1 MSVQALAAPLA
12 RPVRAP
18 RTTVSAWAPPLALL
32 IVLLALWQVGA
43 FHAVFRLREFQLPY
57 PLQIAQ
63 AIVDRWDVLWRDAIF
78 YTAPEAAIG
87 LILGGLLGFGCAVLF
102 ASVPFLQ
109 RGALPIAASF
119 NSIPIIAISPI
130 AVLWLGFG
138 QPSKIAVVA
147 LMVFA
152 PMVINAFKGLYSI
165 EPQSLELMTSLAAS
179 GRDVFW
185 KLRLPHAL
193 PYVFTALKVGTTL
206 AMIGALVAEFFN
218 AQHGLG
224 VTLSNN
230 IQVAKMPIAWAA
242 IVVAAMVGLVLFGG
256 VSLIERAVIPWHVSI
271 RIRDGE

>member
-1 MSVQALAAPLA
+1 MSVNTIAAPVA

-18 RTTVSAWAPPLALL
+18 SARLAAWGPPLALL
-32 IVLLALWQVGA
+32 VILLGLWQVGA
-43 FHAVFRLREFQLPY
+43 FHALFRLREFQLPY

-63 AIVDRWDVLWRDAIF
+63 AIVDRWDVLWRDAIL
-78 YTAPEAAIG
+78 YTGPEAAAG
-87 LILGGLLGFGCAVLF
+87 LILGGLLGFSCAVLF

-109 RGALPIAASF
+109 RGALPIAASL
-119 NSIPIIAISPI
+119 NSIPIIAVSPI

-138 QPSKIAVVA
+138 QQSKIAVVA

-179 GRDVFW
+179 PRDVFW

-224 VTLSNN
+224 ITLSNN

-242 IVVAAMVGLVLFGG
+242 IVVAAMVGLALFGV
-256 VSLIERAVIPWHVSI
+256 VSLIERAVIPWHVSV

>member
-1 MSVQALAAPLA
+1 MSVNTVAAPLA

-18 RTTVSAWAPPLALL
+18 SARLAAWGPPLALL
-32 IVLLALWQVGA
+32 VILLGLWQVGA
-43 FHAVFRLREFQLPY
+43 FHALFRLREFQLPY
-57 PLQIAQ
+57 PLQIVQ
-63 AIVDRWDVLWRDAIF
+63 AIVDRWDVLWRDAIL
-78 YTAPEAAIG
+78 YTGPEAAAG
-87 LILGGLLGFGCAVLF
+87 LILGGVLGFGCAVLF

-109 RGALPIAASF
+109 RGALPIAASL
-119 NSIPIIAISPI
+119 NSIPIIAVSPI

-138 QPSKIAVVA
+138 QQSKIAVVA

-179 GRDVFW
+179 PRDVFW

-224 VTLSNN
+224 ITLSNN

-242 IVVAAMVGLVLFGG
+242 IVVAAMVGLALFGA
-256 VSLIERAVIPWHVSI
+256 VSLIERAVIPWHVSV

>member
-1 MSVQALAAPLA
+1 VTAAAVPVA
-12 RPVRAP
+12 RPVPAP
-18 RTTVSAWAPPLALL
+18 RGALSAWGPPLVVLA
-32 IVLLALWQVGA
+32 VLLGAWQVGA
-43 FHAVFRLREFQLPY
+43 FHALFKLREFQLPY
-57 PLQIAQ
+57 PVQIAQ
-63 AIVDRWDVLWRDAIF
+63 AIADRWDVLWRDAIL
-78 YTAPEAAIG
+78 YTGAEATAG
-87 LILGGLLGFGCAVLF
+87 LILGGLLGFGCAVMF

-165 EPQSLELMTSLAAS
+165 DPRSLELMTALAAS
-179 GRDVFW
+179 PRDVFW

-193 PYVFTALKVGTTL
+193 PYVFTALKVGTSL

-230 IQVAKMPIAWAA
+230 IQVAKMPVAWAA
-242 IVVAAMVGLVLFGG
+242 IVVAAIVGLVLFGA

-271 RIRDGE
+271 RVRDGE

>member
-12 RPVRAP
+12 RPVGAP
-18 RTTVSAWAPPLALL
+18 RTTVSAWAPPPALL

-78 YTAPEAAIG
+78 YTAPEAASG

-152 PMVINAFKGLYSI
+152 PMVIMLAIKPTGLY
-165 EPQSLELMTSLAAS
+165 
-179 GRDVFW
+179 GR
-185 KLRLPHAL
+185 
-193 PYVFTALKVGTTL
+193 
-206 AMIGALVAEFFN
+206 
-218 AQHGLG
+218 
-224 VTLSNN
+224 S
-230 IQVAKMPIAWAA
+230 
-242 IVVAAMVGLVLFGG
+242 
-256 VSLIERAVIPWHVSI
+256 
-271 RIRDGE
+271 

>member
-1 MSVQALAAPLA
+1 VSVQALAAPLA

>member
-1 MSVQALAAPLA
+1 VSVQALAAPLA

-57 PLQIAQ
+57 PLQILQ

-78 YTAPEAAIG
+78 YTAPEAASG

-138 QPSKIAVVA
+138 QQSKIAVVA

-165 EPQSLELMTSLAAS
+165 EPQSLELMTSMAAT

-242 IVVAAMVGLVLFGG
+242 IVVAAMVGLALFGG
-256 VSLIERAVIPWHVSI
+256 VSLIERAVIPWHVSV

>member
-1 MSVQALAAPLA
+1 MSVNTIAAPVA

-18 RTTVSAWAPPLALL
+18 SARLAAWGPPLALL
-32 IVLLALWQVGA
+32 VILLGLWQVGA
-43 FHAVFRLREFQLPY
+43 FHALFRLREFQLPY

-63 AIVDRWDVLWRDAIF
+63 AIVDRWDVLWRDAVL
-78 YTAPEAAIG
+78 YTGAEAAAG

-109 RGALPIAASF
+109 RGALPIAASL
-119 NSIPIIAISPI
+119 NSIPIIAVSPI

-138 QPSKIAVVA
+138 QQSKIAVVA

-179 GRDVFW
+179 PRDVFW

-224 VTLSNN
+224 ITLSNN

-242 IVVAAMVGLVLFGG
+242 IVVAAMVGLALFGA
-256 VSLIERAVIPWHVSI
+256 VSLIERAVIPWHVSV

>member
-1 MSVQALAAPLA
+1 VTVSALA
-12 RPVRAP
+12 RPVA
-18 RTTVSAWAPPLALL
+18 TPLATPRARLSSWGPPGLL
-32 IVLLALWQVGA
+32 LVLLLSLWQAGV
-43 FHAVFRLREFQLPY
+43 FHAIFHLREFQLPY
-57 PLQIAQ
+57 PRQIAE
-63 AIVDRWDVLWRDAIF
+63 ALIDRADVLWRDAALN
-78 YTAPEAAIG
+78 TAPEAAIG
-87 LILGGLLGFGCAVLF
+87 LMIGGLLGFGCAVLF
-102 ASVPFLQ
+102 ASFPFLR
-109 RGALPIAASF
+109 RGALPIAASL
-119 NSIPIIAISPI
+119 NSIPIVAVSPI

-165 EPQSLELMTSLAAS
+165 DPRSLELMTSLAAS
-179 GRDVFW
+179 PRDIFW

-218 AQHGLG
+218 AQRGLG

-242 IVVAAMVGLVLFGG
+242 IVVAALVGLVLFGV

-271 RIRDGE
+271 RVADGE

>member
-1 MSVQALAAPLA
+1 VSVNTVAAPLA

-18 RTTVSAWAPPLALL
+18 SARLAAWGPPLALL
-32 IVLLALWQVGA
+32 VILLGLWQVGA
-43 FHAVFRLREFQLPY
+43 FHALFRLREFQLPY
-57 PLQIAQ
+57 PLQIVQ
-63 AIVDRWDVLWRDAIF
+63 AIVDRWDVLWRDAIL
-78 YTAPEAAIG
+78 YTGPEAAAG
-87 LILGGLLGFGCAVLF
+87 LILGGVLGFGCAVLF

-109 RGALPIAASF
+109 RGALPIAASL
-119 NSIPIIAISPI
+119 NSIPIIAVSPI

-138 QPSKIAVVA
+138 QQSKIAVVA

-179 GRDVFW
+179 PRDVFW

-224 VTLSNN
+224 ITLSNN

-242 IVVAAMVGLVLFGG
+242 IVVAAMVGLALFGA
-256 VSLIERAVIPWHVSI
+256 VSLIERAVIPWHVSV

>member
-1 MSVQALAAPLA
+1 MSVNTIAAPVA

-18 RTTVSAWAPPLALL
+18 SARLAAWGPPLALL
-32 IVLLALWQVGA
+32 VILLGLWQLGA
-43 FHAVFRLREFQLPY
+43 FHALFRLREFQLPY

-63 AIVDRWDVLWRDAIF
+63 AIVDRWDVLWRDAIL
-78 YTAPEAAIG
+78 YTGPEAAAG

-109 RGALPIAASF
+109 RGALPIAASL
-119 NSIPIIAISPI
+119 NSIPIIAVSPI

-138 QPSKIAVVA
+138 QQSKIAVVA

-179 GRDVFW
+179 PRDVFW

-224 VTLSNN
+224 ITLSNN

-242 IVVAAMVGLVLFGG
+242 IVVAAMVGLALFGA
-256 VSLIERAVIPWHVSI
+256 VSLIERAVIPWHVSV

>member
-1 MSVQALAAPLA
+1 MTTGAAA
-12 RPVRAP
+12 IQMTRPVRAP
-18 RTTVSAWAPPLALL
+18 RPRVSAWGPPVILL
-32 IVLLALWQVGA
+32 IVIIGAWQLGA
-43 FHAVFRLREFQLPY
+43 FHALFRLREFQLPY

-63 AIVDRWDVLWRDAIF
+63 AIVDRSDVLWRDAVF
-78 YTAPEAAIG
+78 FTGPEAAVG
-87 LILGGLLGFGCAVLF
+87 LLLGGLLGFGCAVLF
-102 ASVPFLQ
+102 ASLPFLR
-109 RGALPIAASF
+109 RGGLPIAASL
-119 NSIPIIAISPI
+119 NSIPIIAVSPI

-138 QPSKIAVVA
+138 PPSKIAVVA

-165 EPQSLELMTSLAAS
+165 ESESLELMVSLAAS
-179 GRDVFW
+179 PREIFW

-242 IVVAAMVGLVLFGG
+242 IVVAAIVGLLLFGL

-271 RIRDGE
+271 RIQDGE

>member
-32 IVLLALWQVGA
+32 IVLLALWQLGA

-63 AIVDRWDVLWRDAIF
+63 AIVDRRDVLWRDAIF

-102 ASVPFLQ
+102 ASVPFVQ

-138 QPSKIAVVA
+138 QQSKIAVVA

-165 EPQSLELMTSLAAS
+165 EPQSLELMTSMAAT

-242 IVVAAMVGLVLFGG
+242 IVVAAMVGLALFGG

>member
-1 MSVQALAAPLA
+1 VLVL
-12 RPVRAP
+12 VF
-18 RTTVSAWAPPLALL
+18 LL
-32 IVLLALWQVGA
+32 SLWQAGV

-63 AIVDRWDVLWRDAIF
+63 AMIDRADVLWRDAVLN
-78 YTAPEAAIG
+78 TAPEAAVG
-87 LILGGLLGFGCAVLF
+87 LIIGGLLGFGCAALF

-109 RGALPIAASF
+109 RGALPIAASL
-119 NSIPIIAISPI
+119 NSIPIVAVSPI

-138 QPSKIAVVA
+138 QQSKIAVVA

-165 EPQSLELMTSLAAS
+165 EPQSLELMTSMAAS
-179 GRDVFW
+179 PRDVFW

-218 AQHGLG
+218 AQRGLG

-242 IVVAAMVGLVLFGG
+242 IIVAAIVGLVLFGV

-271 RIRDGE
+271 RVQEGE

>member
-1 MSVQALAAPLA
+1 VTVGAVAVPVA

-18 RTTVSAWAPPLALL
+18 RAILSAWGPPLVVLVALL
-32 IVLLALWQVGA
+32 GVWQLGA
-43 FHAVFRLREFQLPY
+43 FHALFRLREFQLPF
-57 PLQIAQ
+57 PIQIAE
-63 AIVDRWDVLWRDAIF
+63 AIADRWDILWRDAVV
-78 YTAPEAAIG
+78 YTGAEAVAG
-87 LILGGLLGFGCAVLF
+87 LILGGLLGFGCAVVF

-119 NSIPIIAISPI
+119 NSIPIIAVSPI

-165 EPQSLELMTSLAAS
+165 DPRSLELMTSLAAS
-179 GRDVFW
+179 PADVFW

-193 PYVFTALKVGTTL
+193 PYVFTALKVGTSL

-242 IVVAAMVGLVLFGG
+242 IVVAAIVGLVLFGA
-256 VSLIERAVIPWHVSI
+256 VSLVERAVIPWHVSI
-271 RIRDGE
+271 RVRDGE